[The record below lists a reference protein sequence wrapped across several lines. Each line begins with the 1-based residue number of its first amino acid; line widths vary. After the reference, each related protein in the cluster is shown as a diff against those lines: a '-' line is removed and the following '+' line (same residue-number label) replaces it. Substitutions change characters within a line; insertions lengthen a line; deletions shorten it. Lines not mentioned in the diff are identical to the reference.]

1 MHVLTALLEDAW
13 YSDYGANDRRR
24 ITMLVLLGLVLS
36 FIVCFKLNRT
46 WIIGAAII
54 FGGIFWFYLE
64 QALVDHRQ
72 RLIGSMASLSAY
84 GLGLLCAIIWQAMSE
99 RARRQQLHRHLRR
112 SMSPD
117 VADAI
122 IRAPEGYYKAASGN
136 RREVTVLFTDIRGF
150 THRSEEQD
158 AGELFTQLN
167 TYLERMVEVIFSHGG
182 TVDKFIGDA
191 IMATWG
197 ELGESDIDNQLN
209 HSVLAAQKMLDVLD
223 ELNRSWE
230 ADGLKPFRI
239 GVGIHHGEAIVG
251 EVGSD
256 QRTDF
261 TVIGDAVNLASRI
274 EGLTKALGVDL
285 LISATVAEKFYDNFN
300 WIYVAK
306 VRVMGRDGGVS
317 LWTPASAIP
326 EENAVMQL
334 VVNKY
339 TSGDWVSA
347 SQLLEQINDESHF
360 AGVAKF
366 YRRLLFEVEVPA
378 PGWDGLITIETK

>member
-1 MHVLTALLEDAW
+1 M
-13 YSDYGANDRRR
+13 
-24 ITMLVLLGLVLS
+24 
-36 FIVCFKLNRT
+36 
-46 WIIGAAII
+46 
-54 FGGIFWFYLE
+54 
-64 QALVDHRQ
+64 
-72 RLIGSMASLSAY
+72 
-84 GLGLLCAIIWQAMSE
+84 
-99 RARRQQLHRHLRR
+99 
-112 SMSPD
+112 
-117 VADAI
+117 
-122 IRAPEGYYKAASGN
+122 
-136 RREVTVLFTDIRGF
+136 
-150 THRSEEQD
+150 
-158 AGELFTQLN
+158 
-167 TYLERMVEVIFSHGG
+167 
-182 TVDKFIGDA
+182 
-191 IMATWG
+191 
-197 ELGESDIDNQLN
+197 
-209 HSVLAAQKMLDVLD
+209 
-223 ELNRSWE
+223 
-230 ADGLKPFRI
+230 
-239 GVGIHHGEAIVG
+239 G